1 MEWNTILFA
10 ARWAFIGLFYS
21 ILLLLLFG
29 VYREMSERANRD
41 QVVSSSALGGL
52 QVLQSGSDKTVKAGK
67 IIPLKNENRIG
78 ADSGNDIVLGDR
90 YVSGFH
96 ASLKWDGSGW
106 WLEDLNSK
114 NGTKVDQM
122 VCQPR
127 RPQAVRA
134 GSRISMGDMV
144 FELLD

>member
-10 ARWAFIGLFYS
+10 ARWAFIGLFYFV
-21 ILLLLLFG
+21 LLLLLFG
-29 VYREMSERANRD
+29 VYREMSGRTNRD
-41 QVVSSSALGGL
+41 QMVTSGQGGL
-52 QVLQSGSDKTVKAGK
+52 RVLQSGSDKTVKAGK

-78 ADSGNDIVLGDR
+78 ADSGNDIVLGDK
-90 YVSGFH
+90 YVSGYH

-114 NGTKVDQM
+114 NGTKVNQM

-127 RPQAVRA
+127 RPQAVRT
-134 GSRISMGDMV
+134 GSRISMGDMI